1 MFQNILERGDRV
13 SHLGEQGRRIMVLA
27 VDLVFLVTMAVLVR
41 GDGDGGG
48 AETTSST
55 TSVST
60 TTTTASTTTTGFQ
73 NAE

>member
-1 MFQNILERGDRV
+1 
-13 SHLGEQGRRIMVLA
+13 MVLA

-41 GDGDGGG
+41 GDGDDGG

>member
-41 GDGDGGG
+41 GDGG

>member
-41 GDGDGGG
+41 GEGDDGG